1 MALETI
7 PAYITKVGS
16 DHTIVLPDEM
26 PVGATVAVIVVPA
39 DITAADDA
47 ARRARFAETLTAIRD
62 ASAGG
67 SRPAISD
74 GELDA
79 LIEKARKAPRT

>member
-26 PVGATVAVIVVPA
+26 PVCATVAVIVVPTDVA
-39 DITAADDA
+39 T
-47 ARRARFAETLTAIRD
+47 
-62 ASAGG
+62 
-67 SRPAISD
+67 
-74 GELDA
+74 
-79 LIEKARKAPRT
+79 